1 MEPKFLDATAY
12 IPIPSFWILP
22 LGRWKPRVLSRKG
35 SITQVLEEEGLSRDG

>member
-12 IPIPSFWILP
+12 IPTFWILP